1 MLWFVL
7 AGMTGLAV
15 LCALWPLAF
24 RRKGGAEAASEVAF
38 YQAQLGE
45 IDRDVER
52 GQLPA
57 GEAAGA
63 RAEAGR
69 RLIAASAA
77 APGRS
82 GAGDAAT
89 PRRIGAAL
97 IVIVVPLVALAL
109 YADLGR
115 PDMPDAPLAGRL
127 ADAKSADGVEAAI
140 ARMEAHL
147 TASPDDAKGWAVIAP
162 VYMHLGRFDD
172 AVAAFG
178 EILRLEGE
186 SATRRAAYGEALVG
200 AAGGI
205 VTADARAAFDK
216 ALADEPSLPAA
227 RFYLGLAAEQDG
239 DKAKAIAIY
248 QGLLSE
254 TPADAP
260 WAAALAARLAAV
272 KGESAPS
279 APASA
284 AASAAPPAPASQAP
298 APSAAADDD
307 QQAQIRGMVERLA
320 TRLAQQG
327 GDADQWG
334 RLIRSYAV
342 LRQPDKAREALATAR
357 KALAGDQSA
366 GPKLDALARQLGIE
380 GESAASAPTGEASA
394 APSAAPAAPAA
405 TSQAP
410 AAASSQ
416 AAAPAASSAAAAGS
430 DDDQQAQ
437 IRGMVERLATR
448 LAQQGGDADAWGRLI
463 RSYSVMREADKAR
476 EALATARKALAGDQ
490 SAGPKL
496 DALAQQLGLEGGN
509 ASSAPAGEAN
519 AAPSAA
525 PAAPASQAPAATSQ
539 APPATSQAPAAAAA
553 GPDDAQQ
560 AMIRGMVE
568 RLATRLSQSGGDAD
582 QWGRLIRAY
591 SVMHE
596 PDKARDALA
605 AARKALA
612 GDAAAGPGLDA
623 LARELG
629 IGG

>member
-82 GAGDAAT
+82 GAGEAAT

-140 ARMEAHL
+140 ARLEAHL

-254 TPADAP
+254 TPAEAP

-272 KGESAPS
+272 KGESAS
-279 APASA
+279 A
-284 AASAAPPAPASQAP
+284 APASQAAASSQAP
-298 APSAAADDD
+298 AAASSQAPAAASSAAAAGSDND

-327 GDADQWG
+327 GDADAWG
-334 RLIRSYAV
+334 RLIRSYSVMREA
-342 LRQPDKAREALATAR
+342 DKAREALATAR

-366 GPKLDALARQLGIE
+366 GPKLEALAQQLGLE
-380 GESAASAPTGEASA
+380 GGNASSAPAGEANA
-394 APSAAPAAPAA
+394 APSAAPAAP
-405 TSQAP
+405 
-410 AAASSQ
+410 AASSQ

-448 LAQQGGDADAWGRLI
+448 LAQSGGDADQWGRLI
-463 RSYSVMREADKAR
+463 RSYAVLRQPDKAR